1 MPECSERAE
10 SIEAGQR
17 IFAVDHRFMR
27 EGAAGA
33 AIFFRHRGAEQTGR
47 AGLGPHLARIE
58 VLLVPFFEMRDEF
71 GGDEASRLLL
81 EERHIFGH
89 PGRTRQIENV
99 GHCRSIRCTFF
110 TLIAFA
116 LFANHPFIA
125 AIKRSNF
132 ARLAPTE
139 SRLASGLE
147 PESFVED
154 SVCKIVEESASL
166 RHRNGNPD
174 ADPDTAGREAC

>member
-1 MPECSERAE
+1 E
-10 SIEAGQR
+10 
-17 IFAVDHRFMR
+17 
-27 EGAAGA
+27 
-33 AIFFRHRGAEQTGR
+33 TGR

-58 VLLVPFFEMRDEF
+58 VLLVPLLEMRDEF

-81 EERHIFGH
+81 EEHHIFGH

-116 LFANHPFIA
+116 WLANHPFIA
-125 AIKRSNF
+125 AIKRSDF

-139 SRLASGLE
+139 PRLASGLQ
-147 PESFVED
+147 PESFVKD
-154 SVCKIVEESASL
+154 SVCKLRRKSASL
-166 RHRNGNPD
+166 RPRNGN
-174 ADPDTAGREAC
+174 